1 MPSRQ
6 QKRRAKRREEY
17 IQSQD
22 DELESSRVRY
32 NADPENKRALLMT
45 TTEQILKKCGHLLVT
60 ATEQILKKSGRLF
73 VTATEQNL
81 KKSGRLFVTA
91 TEQILKKKRTS
102 VRDSYRADP
111 EKKAGVC
118 S

>member
-17 IQSQD
+17 IQNQD

-32 NADPENKRALLMT
+32 NADPEKKRAST
-45 TTEQILKKCGHLLVT
+45 
-60 ATEQILKKSGRLF
+60 
-73 VTATEQNL
+73 
-81 KKSGRLFVTA
+81 
-91 TEQILKKKRTS
+91 
-102 VRDSYRADP
+102 RDNYRADP
-111 EKKAGVC
+111 EKMTSARIWFN